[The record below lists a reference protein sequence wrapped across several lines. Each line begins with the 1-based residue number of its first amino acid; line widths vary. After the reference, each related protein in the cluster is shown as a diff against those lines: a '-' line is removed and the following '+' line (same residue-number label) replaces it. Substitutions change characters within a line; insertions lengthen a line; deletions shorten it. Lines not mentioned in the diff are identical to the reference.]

1 MGRSFNIL
9 IRLLLGGIIRNSHS
23 RLLAVF
29 SSNLGSCTVIRAEL
43 RGVAIGLNLAWDIG
57 VRKIL
62 LQSDSMAVVGSIH
75 DTPDEDA
82 RHSATVLQIHELLNR
97 EWEVKTSH
105 VFREGN
111 RVADLLLEWGTHV
124 NFPLSHLIEYAILS
138 NCIGINFPRA
148 IPIN

>member
-1 MGRSFNIL
+1 MANCWQCSPQIWVAAQL
-9 IRLLLGGIIRNSHS
+9 CVLSSGG
-23 RLLAVF
+23 
-29 SSNLGSCTVIRAEL
+29 GG
-43 RGVAIGLNLAWDIG
+43 GVAIGLNLAWDLG

-62 LQSDSMAVVGSIH
+62 LQSDSIAVVGSIH
-75 DTPDEDA
+75 DAPDEDA

-111 RVADLLLEWGTHV
+111 RVADLLAHLGHSLEWDTHI

-138 NCIGINFPRA
+138 NCIGIDFPRA